1 MPKRSISVH
10 LALMFALSALLIV
23 SVIGIL
29 LRSSLHDSLQKQ
41 MHNELLFR
49 ESLMSPWI
57 TARTSADGWS
67 TLANKFTVL
76 TNSEGERVR
85 YWIVSDNPR
94 FSIGGTPP
102 VGVQW
107 SSLQEG
113 FNKVPGAS
121 EGACSLFLLVK
132 TIPANGERPELR
144 YVVAI
149 DSTPYMGTL
158 DAFTRTL
165 LIITALGV
173 VIVALLG
180 YVVSRI
186 GLRPVGALSKQA
198 RQLAPGDHGQRL
210 NIRDLPEELQQL
222 ASSFNGVLE
231 RQEIAWRQL
240 ESFNADV
247 AHELRTPLTNLIG
260 QTQLGLSRRRSQD
273 ELEEL
278 LGSNLEELER
288 MTSIVNDMLF
298 LSHAHAGEHAS
309 QLTQVSLREETLKTA
324 EYVEPSFAEKQLS
337 LDVQGDVTVHI
348 DRRLFHRSLANLLEN
363 SARHSPSNSTVTVRL
378 SEKGHQACVEVSN
391 PGDPIAPE
399 HLHRLFE
406 RFYRVDTSRSRSDTH
421 HGLGL
426 SIVRAVAIMHRGDVF
441 ARSEGGINT
450 FGLTFAIQADKVAG
464 NAQSSAESG
473 QGLTDRIVRGRQPD
487 VITRSI
493 KSSQAIPSSLIR
505 TLRMIGHLRYLGL
518 LLPFFTFSSWAAEQ
532 NPAVHIAPAGSQNA
546 VYGPAEN
553 FTGRVRVD
561 PLFKPDND
569 ISVSGAYVT
578 FEPGARSAWHT
589 HPAGQRLIVTSGVGL
604 TQQEGQPV
612 QVIRAG
618 DVVSCPAGVKHWHGA
633 APGSAMTHLAITGI
647 VDGKSVNWMEKVTD
661 EQYHAH

>member
-23 SVIGIL
+23 SIIGIL

-67 TLANKFTVL
+67 TLSNKFTVL

-94 FSIGGTPP
+94 FSMGGTPP

-107 SSLQEG
+107 SSLREG

-121 EGACSLFLLVK
+121 EGTCSLFLLVK

-144 YVVAI
+144 YIVAI

-158 DAFTRTL
+158 EAFTRTL
-165 LIITALGV
+165 LIIAALGV
-173 VIVALLG
+173 FIVALLG
-180 YVVSRI
+180 YMVSRI
-186 GLRPVGALSKQA
+186 GMRPVSTLSKQA
-198 RQLAPGDHGQRL
+198 QHLAPGDYGQRL
-210 NIRDLPEELQQL
+210 DTTELPEELKQL
-222 ASSFNGVLE
+222 ASSFNGVLD

-240 ESFNADV
+240 DSFNADV

-260 QTQLGLSRRRSQD
+260 QTQLGLSRRRSHD
-273 ELEEL
+273 DLEEL

-309 QLTQVSLREETLKTA
+309 QLTQFSLREETLKTA
-324 EYVEPSFAEKQLS
+324 EYVEPSFAEKQLE
-337 LDVQGDVTVHI
+337 LDVEGDVTAHI

-378 SEKGHQACVEVSN
+378 SEKDNQACVEVSN
-391 PGDPIAPE
+391 PGEPIASE

-406 RFYRVDTSRSRSDTH
+406 RFYRVDTSRARSDTH

-441 ARSEGGINT
+441 ARSENGINT
-450 FGLTFAIQADKVAG
+450 FGLTFAKQPDALRTKKLRSERPLSKPAD
-464 NAQSSAESG
+464 E
-473 QGLTDRIVRGRQPD
+473 IVRE
-487 VITRSI
+487 
-493 KSSQAIPSSLIR
+493 PS
-505 TLRMIGHLRYLGL
+505 
-518 LLPFFTFSSWAAEQ
+518 
-532 NPAVHIAPAGSQNA
+532 V
-546 VYGPAEN
+546 
-553 FTGRVRVD
+553 
-561 PLFKPDND
+561 
-569 ISVSGAYVT
+569 
-578 FEPGARSAWHT
+578 
-589 HPAGQRLIVTSGVGL
+589 
-604 TQQEGQPV
+604 
-612 QVIRAG
+612 
-618 DVVSCPAGVKHWHGA
+618 
-633 APGSAMTHLAITGI
+633 
-647 VDGKSVNWMEKVTD
+647 
-661 EQYHAH
+661 

>member
-1 MPKRSISVH
+1 MLKRSISVH

-94 FSIGGTPP
+94 FSMGGTPP

-107 SSLQEG
+107 SSLREG

-132 TIPANGERPELR
+132 TIPANGERPALR
-144 YVVAI
+144 YIVAI

-158 DAFTRTL
+158 EAFTRTL
-165 LIITALGV
+165 LIIAALGV
-173 VIVALLG
+173 FIVALLG
-180 YVVSRI
+180 YMVSRI
-186 GLRPVGALSKQA
+186 GMHPVSTLSKQA
-198 RQLAPGDHGQRL
+198 QHLAPGDHRQRL
-210 NIRDLPEELQQL
+210 DTTELPEELKQL
-222 ASSFNGVLE
+222 ASSFNGVLD

-240 ESFNADV
+240 DSFNADV

-260 QTQLGLSRRRSQD
+260 QAQLGLSRRRPQD

-278 LGSNLEELER
+278 LGSSLEELER

-309 QLTQVSLREETLKTA
+309 QLTKVSLREETLKTA

-337 LDVQGDVTVHI
+337 LDVEGDVTTHI

-363 SARHSPSNSTVTVRL
+363 SARHSPTGSTVTVRL

-406 RFYRVDTSRSRSDTH
+406 RFYRIDTSRARSDTH

-441 ARSEGGINT
+441 ARSENGINT
-450 FGLTFAIQADKVAG
+450 FGLTFAKQPDPIRTKEPMSERLLSKPADK
-464 NAQSSAESG
+464 
-473 QGLTDRIVRGRQPD
+473 IVRE
-487 VITRSI
+487 
-493 KSSQAIPSSLIR
+493 PS
-505 TLRMIGHLRYLGL
+505 
-518 LLPFFTFSSWAAEQ
+518 
-532 NPAVHIAPAGSQNA
+532 V
-546 VYGPAEN
+546 
-553 FTGRVRVD
+553 
-561 PLFKPDND
+561 
-569 ISVSGAYVT
+569 
-578 FEPGARSAWHT
+578 
-589 HPAGQRLIVTSGVGL
+589 
-604 TQQEGQPV
+604 
-612 QVIRAG
+612 
-618 DVVSCPAGVKHWHGA
+618 
-633 APGSAMTHLAITGI
+633 
-647 VDGKSVNWMEKVTD
+647 
-661 EQYHAH
+661 

>member
-1 MPKRSISVH
+1 MLKRSISVH

-57 TARTSADGWS
+57 TARVSADGWS
-67 TLANKFTVL
+67 LLANKFTVL

-94 FSIGGTPP
+94 FSMGGTPP

-121 EGACSLFLLVK
+121 DGACSLFLLVN

-144 YVVAI
+144 FVVAI

-180 YVVSRI
+180 YIVSRI
-186 GLRPVGALSKQA
+186 GLRPVGTLSKQA
-198 RQLAPGDHGQRL
+198 RHLAPGDHGQRL
-210 NIRDLPEELQQL
+210 NTRALPKELQQL
-222 ASSFNGVLE
+222 ASSFNGVLA

-240 ESFNADV
+240 DSFNADV

-309 QLTQVSLREETLKTA
+309 QLMQVSLREETLKTA

-337 LDVQGDVTVHI
+337 LDVEGDVTAYI

-363 SARHSPSNSTVTVRL
+363 SARHSPSNSTVTVRV
-378 SEKGHQACVEVSN
+378 SEKNHQACVEVSN
-391 PGDPIAPE
+391 PGDPITSE

-406 RFYRVDTSRSRSDTH
+406 RFYRVDTSRARSDTH

-450 FGLTFAIQADKVAG
+450 FGLTFAMQAGKAAG
-464 NAQSSAESG
+464 NAYPDTEPEP
-473 QGLTDRIVRGRQPD
+473 GLTDRIVRG
-487 VITRSI
+487 
-493 KSSQAIPSSLIR
+493 A
-505 TLRMIGHLRYLGL
+505 
-518 LLPFFTFSSWAAEQ
+518 
-532 NPAVHIAPAGSQNA
+532 
-546 VYGPAEN
+546 
-553 FTGRVRVD
+553 
-561 PLFKPDND
+561 
-569 ISVSGAYVT
+569 
-578 FEPGARSAWHT
+578 SA
-589 HPAGQRLIVTSGVGL
+589 
-604 TQQEGQPV
+604 
-612 QVIRAG
+612 
-618 DVVSCPAGVKHWHGA
+618 
-633 APGSAMTHLAITGI
+633 
-647 VDGKSVNWMEKVTD
+647 
-661 EQYHAH
+661 

>member
-1 MPKRSISVH
+1 MKGMSMPKRSISVH

-67 TLANKFTVL
+67 LLANKFTVL

-94 FSIGGTPP
+94 FSMGGIPP

-107 SSLQEG
+107 SSLREG

-144 YVVAI
+144 YIVAI

-158 DAFTRTL
+158 EAFTRTL
-165 LIITALGV
+165 LIIAALGV
-173 VIVALLG
+173 FIVALLG
-180 YVVSRI
+180 YMVSRI
-186 GLRPVGALSKQA
+186 GMRPVRTLSQQA
-198 RQLAPGDHGQRL
+198 QHLAPGDHGQRL
-210 NIRDLPEELQQL
+210 DTTKLPAELKQL
-222 ASSFNGVLE
+222 ASSFNGVLD

-240 ESFNADV
+240 DSFNADV

-260 QTQLGLSRRRSQD
+260 QTQLGLSRRRSHD

-324 EYVEPSFAEKQLS
+324 EYVEPSFAEKQLA
-337 LDVQGDVTVHI
+337 LDVEGDVTTHI

-363 SARHSPSNSTVTVRL
+363 SARHSPFNSTITVWL
-378 SEKGHQACVEVSN
+378 SEKDNQACVEVSN
-391 PGDPIAPE
+391 PGEPIASE

-441 ARSEGGINT
+441 ARSENGINT
-450 FGLTFAIQADKVAG
+450 FGLTFAKQPDALRTKKLRSERPLSKPAD
-464 NAQSSAESG
+464 E
-473 QGLTDRIVRGRQPD
+473 IVRE
-487 VITRSI
+487 
-493 KSSQAIPSSLIR
+493 PS
-505 TLRMIGHLRYLGL
+505 
-518 LLPFFTFSSWAAEQ
+518 
-532 NPAVHIAPAGSQNA
+532 V
-546 VYGPAEN
+546 
-553 FTGRVRVD
+553 
-561 PLFKPDND
+561 
-569 ISVSGAYVT
+569 
-578 FEPGARSAWHT
+578 
-589 HPAGQRLIVTSGVGL
+589 
-604 TQQEGQPV
+604 
-612 QVIRAG
+612 
-618 DVVSCPAGVKHWHGA
+618 
-633 APGSAMTHLAITGI
+633 
-647 VDGKSVNWMEKVTD
+647 
-661 EQYHAH
+661 

>member
-57 TARTSADGWS
+57 AARTSADGWS

-94 FSIGGTPP
+94 FSMGGIPP

-165 LIITALGV
+165 LIIAALGV
-173 VIVALLG
+173 LIVALLG

-186 GLRPVGALSKQA
+186 GLRPVGMLSQQA
-198 RQLAPGDHGQRL
+198 QHLAPGDHGQRL
-210 NIRDLPEELQQL
+210 NTCALPEELQQL

-231 RQEIAWRQL
+231 RQEIA
-240 ESFNADV
+240 FNADV

-337 LDVQGDVTVHI
+337 LEVEGDVTAHI

-378 SEKGHQACVEVSN
+378 SEKGNQACVDVSN

-406 RFYRVDTSRSRSDTH
+406 RFYRVDTSRARSDTH

-441 ARSEGGINT
+441 ARSENGINT
-450 FGLTFAIQADKVAG
+450 FGLTFAKQPDAIRTGRLISETKSGSPRAKTSDK
-464 NAQSSAESG
+464 
-473 QGLTDRIVRGRQPD
+473 IVRE
-487 VITRSI
+487 
-493 KSSQAIPSSLIR
+493 SS
-505 TLRMIGHLRYLGL
+505 
-518 LLPFFTFSSWAAEQ
+518 
-532 NPAVHIAPAGSQNA
+532 V
-546 VYGPAEN
+546 
-553 FTGRVRVD
+553 
-561 PLFKPDND
+561 
-569 ISVSGAYVT
+569 
-578 FEPGARSAWHT
+578 
-589 HPAGQRLIVTSGVGL
+589 
-604 TQQEGQPV
+604 
-612 QVIRAG
+612 
-618 DVVSCPAGVKHWHGA
+618 
-633 APGSAMTHLAITGI
+633 
-647 VDGKSVNWMEKVTD
+647 
-661 EQYHAH
+661 

>member
-1 MPKRSISVH
+1 MKRISLPKRALSLH
-10 LALMFALSALLIV
+10 LALMFALSALLMVAV
-23 SVIGIL
+23 SGVL

-49 ESLMSPWI
+49 ESLISPWI

-85 YWIVSDNPR
+85 YWIVSDDPR
-94 FSIGGTPP
+94 FSMGGTPP

-121 EGACSLFLLVK
+121 EAACSLFLLVK
-132 TIPANGERPELR
+132 TIPANGERPALR

-165 LIITALGV
+165 LIIAALGI

-186 GLRPVGALSKQA
+186 GLRPVVTLSKQA
-198 RQLAPGDHGQRL
+198 QHLAPGDHGQRL
-210 NIRDLPEELQQL
+210 DTNALPEELQQL

-231 RQEIAWRQL
+231 RQEVAWRQL
-240 ESFNADV
+240 DSFNADV

-324 EYVEPSFAEKQLS
+324 EYVEPSFAEKQLL
-337 LDVQGDVTVHI
+337 LDVEGDVSVHI

-363 SARHSPSNSTVTVRL
+363 SARHAPSGSTVRVRI
-378 SEKGHQACVEVSN
+378 SEKSHQACVEVSN
-391 PGDPIAPE
+391 PGDPIDPQ

-426 SIVRAVAIMHRGDVF
+426 SIVRAVAIMHRGNVF

-450 FGLTFAIQADKVAG
+450 FGLTFAIQTDQTVNHVHVDTAPGHGITDK
-464 NAQSSAESG
+464 
-473 QGLTDRIVRGRQPD
+473 IVRG
-487 VITRSI
+487 
-493 KSSQAIPSSLIR
+493 A
-505 TLRMIGHLRYLGL
+505 
-518 LLPFFTFSSWAAEQ
+518 
-532 NPAVHIAPAGSQNA
+532 
-546 VYGPAEN
+546 
-553 FTGRVRVD
+553 
-561 PLFKPDND
+561 
-569 ISVSGAYVT
+569 
-578 FEPGARSAWHT
+578 SA
-589 HPAGQRLIVTSGVGL
+589 
-604 TQQEGQPV
+604 
-612 QVIRAG
+612 
-618 DVVSCPAGVKHWHGA
+618 
-633 APGSAMTHLAITGI
+633 
-647 VDGKSVNWMEKVTD
+647 
-661 EQYHAH
+661 

>member
-67 TLANKFTVL
+67 LLANKFTVL

-94 FSIGGTPP
+94 FSMGGTPP

-107 SSLQEG
+107 SSLREG

-132 TIPANGERPELR
+132 TIPANGERPALR
-144 YVVAI
+144 YIVAI

-158 DAFTRTL
+158 EAFTRTL
-165 LIITALGV
+165 LIIAALGV
-173 VIVALLG
+173 FIVALLG
-180 YVVSRI
+180 YMVSRI
-186 GLRPVGALSKQA
+186 GMRPVSTLSKQA
-198 RQLAPGDHGQRL
+198 QHLAPGDYGQRL
-210 NIRDLPEELQQL
+210 DTTELPEELKQL
-222 ASSFNGVLE
+222 ASSFNGVLD

-240 ESFNADV
+240 DSFNADV

-260 QTQLGLSRRRSQD
+260 QTQLGLSRRRSHD
-273 ELEEL
+273 DLEEL

-324 EYVEPSFAEKQLS
+324 EYVEPSFAEKQLV
-337 LDVQGDVTVHI
+337 LDVEGDVTTHI

-378 SEKGHQACVEVSN
+378 SEKDNQACVEVSN
-391 PGDPIAPE
+391 PGEPIASE

-406 RFYRVDTSRSRSDTH
+406 RFYRVDTSRTRSDTH

-441 ARSEGGINT
+441 ARSENGINT
-450 FGLTFAIQADKVAG
+450 FGLTFAKQPDATRTKKLMSGRPLSKPADK
-464 NAQSSAESG
+464 
-473 QGLTDRIVRGRQPD
+473 IVRE
-487 VITRSI
+487 
-493 KSSQAIPSSLIR
+493 PS
-505 TLRMIGHLRYLGL
+505 
-518 LLPFFTFSSWAAEQ
+518 
-532 NPAVHIAPAGSQNA
+532 V
-546 VYGPAEN
+546 
-553 FTGRVRVD
+553 
-561 PLFKPDND
+561 
-569 ISVSGAYVT
+569 
-578 FEPGARSAWHT
+578 
-589 HPAGQRLIVTSGVGL
+589 
-604 TQQEGQPV
+604 
-612 QVIRAG
+612 
-618 DVVSCPAGVKHWHGA
+618 
-633 APGSAMTHLAITGI
+633 
-647 VDGKSVNWMEKVTD
+647 
-661 EQYHAH
+661 

>member
-1 MPKRSISVH
+1 MKGISMPKRSISVH

-57 TARTSADGWS
+57 TARTSTDGWS

-94 FSIGGTPP
+94 FSMGGTPP

-107 SSLQEG
+107 SSLQVG

-180 YVVSRI
+180 YIVSRI

-198 RQLAPGDHGQRL
+198 QQLAPEDPGQRL
-210 NIRDLPEELQQL
+210 NTRALPEELQQL

-260 QTQLGLSRRRSQD
+260 QTQLGLSRRRSHD

-298 LSHAHAGEHAS
+298 LSHAHAGEH
-309 QLTQVSLREETLKTA
+309 VSLREETLKTA
-324 EYVEPSFAEKQLS
+324 EYVEPSFSEKQLS
-337 LDVQGDVTVHI
+337 LDIQGDVTAHI

-363 SARHSPSNSTVTVRL
+363 SARHSPSNSTVRVRL

-406 RFYRVDTSRSRSDTH
+406 RFYRVDTSRARSDTH

-450 FGLTFAIQADKVAG
+450 FGLTFEIQADKTAG
-464 NAQSSAESG
+464 NAHPATKPG
-473 QGLTDRIVRGRQPD
+473 PGLTDRIVRG
-487 VITRSI
+487 
-493 KSSQAIPSSLIR
+493 A
-505 TLRMIGHLRYLGL
+505 
-518 LLPFFTFSSWAAEQ
+518 
-532 NPAVHIAPAGSQNA
+532 
-546 VYGPAEN
+546 
-553 FTGRVRVD
+553 
-561 PLFKPDND
+561 
-569 ISVSGAYVT
+569 
-578 FEPGARSAWHT
+578 SA
-589 HPAGQRLIVTSGVGL
+589 
-604 TQQEGQPV
+604 
-612 QVIRAG
+612 
-618 DVVSCPAGVKHWHGA
+618 
-633 APGSAMTHLAITGI
+633 
-647 VDGKSVNWMEKVTD
+647 
-661 EQYHAH
+661 

>member
-1 MPKRSISVH
+1 M
-10 LALMFALSALLIV
+10 
-23 SVIGIL
+23 
-29 LRSSLHDSLQKQ
+29 
-41 MHNELLFR
+41 
-49 ESLMSPWI
+49 
-57 TARTSADGWS
+57 
-67 TLANKFTVL
+67 
-76 TNSEGERVR
+76 
-85 YWIVSDNPR
+85 
-94 FSIGGTPP
+94 
-102 VGVQW
+102 
-107 SSLQEG
+107 
-113 FNKVPGAS
+113 
-121 EGACSLFLLVK
+121 
-132 TIPANGERPELR
+132 
-144 YVVAI
+144 VAI

-165 LIITALGV
+165 LIIAALGV
-173 VIVALLG
+173 LIGALLG

-186 GLRPVGALSKQA
+186 GLRPVGMLSQQA
-198 RQLAPGDHGQRL
+198 QHLAPGDHGQRL
-210 NIRDLPEELQQL
+210 NTCALPEELQQL

-337 LDVQGDVTVHI
+337 LEVQGDVTAHI

-378 SEKGHQACVEVSN
+378 SEKGNQACVDVSN

-406 RFYRVDTSRSRSDTH
+406 RFYRVDTSRARSDTH

-441 ARSEGGINT
+441 ARSENGINT
-450 FGLTFAIQADKVAG
+450 FGLTFAKQPDAIRTGRLISETKSGSPRAKTSDK
-464 NAQSSAESG
+464 
-473 QGLTDRIVRGRQPD
+473 IVRE
-487 VITRSI
+487 
-493 KSSQAIPSSLIR
+493 SS
-505 TLRMIGHLRYLGL
+505 
-518 LLPFFTFSSWAAEQ
+518 
-532 NPAVHIAPAGSQNA
+532 V
-546 VYGPAEN
+546 
-553 FTGRVRVD
+553 
-561 PLFKPDND
+561 
-569 ISVSGAYVT
+569 
-578 FEPGARSAWHT
+578 
-589 HPAGQRLIVTSGVGL
+589 
-604 TQQEGQPV
+604 
-612 QVIRAG
+612 
-618 DVVSCPAGVKHWHGA
+618 
-633 APGSAMTHLAITGI
+633 
-647 VDGKSVNWMEKVTD
+647 
-661 EQYHAH
+661 

>member
-1 MPKRSISVH
+1 MFRRSISVH
-10 LALMFALSALLIV
+10 MALMFALSALLIV
-23 SVIGIL
+23 SAIGIL

-57 TARTSADGWS
+57 IARTSAEGWS
-67 TLANKFTVL
+67 ILANKFTVL
-76 TNSEGERVR
+76 ASSEGERVR

-94 FSIGGTPP
+94 FSVGGPP
-102 VGVQW
+102 PAGVDW

-113 FNKVPGAS
+113 FNKIPGTS
-121 EGACSLFLLVK
+121 EGVCSLFLLVK
-132 TIPANGERPELR
+132 TIPANGERPALR

-173 VIVALLG
+173 LIVALLG
-180 YVVSRI
+180 YAVSRI
-186 GLRPVGALSKQA
+186 GLRPVGALSQQA
-198 RQLAPGDHGQRL
+198 QHLAPGDHGQRL
-210 NIRDLPEELQQL
+210 DATTLPQELQQL
-222 ASSFNGVLE
+222 ATSFNGVLE

-260 QTQLGLSRRRSQD
+260 QTQLGLSRRRSPE

-298 LSHAHAGEHAS
+298 LSHAHAGDHAA
-309 QLTQVSLREETLKTA
+309 QLTHVSLREETLKTA

-337 LDVQGDVTVHI
+337 LKVEGDVIAHI

-363 SARHSPSNSTVTVRL
+363 SARHSSPESTITVQL
-378 SEKGHQACVEVSN
+378 SKNGNQASVAVSN
-391 PGDPIAPE
+391 PGDPIAAT

-406 RFYRVDTSRSRSDTH
+406 RFYRVDSSRTKSDTH

-441 ARSEGGINT
+441 ARSESGINT
-450 FGLTFAIQADKVAG
+450 FGLTFALSADDELSTDGESCAE
-464 NAQSSAESG
+464 QSQLSAKEPENTFSAS
-473 QGLTDRIVRGRQPD
+473 TDNIVRQP
-487 VITRSI
+487 
-493 KSSQAIPSSLIR
+493 
-505 TLRMIGHLRYLGL
+505 
-518 LLPFFTFSSWAAEQ
+518 
-532 NPAVHIAPAGSQNA
+532 
-546 VYGPAEN
+546 
-553 FTGRVRVD
+553 
-561 PLFKPDND
+561 
-569 ISVSGAYVT
+569 
-578 FEPGARSAWHT
+578 SA
-589 HPAGQRLIVTSGVGL
+589 
-604 TQQEGQPV
+604 
-612 QVIRAG
+612 
-618 DVVSCPAGVKHWHGA
+618 
-633 APGSAMTHLAITGI
+633 
-647 VDGKSVNWMEKVTD
+647 
-661 EQYHAH
+661 

>member
-1 MPKRSISVH
+1 MVKRSISVH

-57 TARTSADGWS
+57 TARTTADGWS

-76 TNSEGERVR
+76 ANSEGERVR

-94 FSIGGTPP
+94 FSVGGMPP

-107 SSLQEG
+107 SSLREG
-113 FNKVPGAS
+113 FNKVPGTS
-121 EGACSLFLLVK
+121 ESACSLFLLVK

-158 DAFTRTL
+158 NAFTRTL
-165 LIITALGV
+165 LIIAALGV
-173 VIVALLG
+173 AIVALLG
-180 YVVSRI
+180 YVVSKI
-186 GLRPVGALSKQA
+186 GLRPVGMLSKQA
-198 RQLAPGDHGQRL
+198 QHLAPGDHRQRL
-210 NIRDLPEELQQL
+210 DARALPEELQQL

-260 QTQLGLSRRRSQD
+260 QTQLGLSRRRSHE

-324 EYVEPSFAEKQLS
+324 LFSSKLASERWNSRRSINAVTSPSTSNKSCFSVNEGS
-337 LDVQGDVTVHI
+337 TY
-348 DRRLFHRSLANLLEN
+348 
-363 SARHSPSNSTVTVRL
+363 SARHSLSNSTITVRL
-378 SEKGHQACVEVSN
+378 SERDNQACVEVSN
-391 PGDPIAPE
+391 PGNPIAPE

-406 RFYRVDTSRSRSDTH
+406 RFYRIDTSRARSDAH

-426 SIVRAVAIMHRGDVF
+426 SIVRAVAIMHQGDVF

-450 FGLTFAIQADKVAG
+450 FGLTFALKADKTVS
-464 NAQSSAESG
+464 NAPSGTESG
-473 QGLTDRIVRGRQPD
+473 ATLTDKIV
-487 VITRSI
+487 SE
-493 KSSQAIPSSLIR
+493 A
-505 TLRMIGHLRYLGL
+505 
-518 LLPFFTFSSWAAEQ
+518 
-532 NPAVHIAPAGSQNA
+532 
-546 VYGPAEN
+546 
-553 FTGRVRVD
+553 
-561 PLFKPDND
+561 
-569 ISVSGAYVT
+569 
-578 FEPGARSAWHT
+578 SA
-589 HPAGQRLIVTSGVGL
+589 
-604 TQQEGQPV
+604 
-612 QVIRAG
+612 
-618 DVVSCPAGVKHWHGA
+618 
-633 APGSAMTHLAITGI
+633 
-647 VDGKSVNWMEKVTD
+647 
-661 EQYHAH
+661 

>member
-67 TLANKFTVL
+67 TLTNKFTAL

-94 FSIGGTPP
+94 FSMGGTPP
-102 VGVQW
+102 VGVEW

-144 YVVAI
+144 YIVAI

-158 DAFTRTL
+158 NAFTRTL
-165 LIITALGV
+165 LIIAALGV

-180 YVVSRI
+180 YIVSRI
-186 GLRPVGALSKQA
+186 GLRPVGSLSKEAQH
-198 RQLAPGDHGQRL
+198 LAPGDHGQRL
-210 NIRDLPEELQQL
+210 NTHTLPKELQQL

-240 ESFNADV
+240 DSFNANV

-260 QTQLGLSRRRSQD
+260 QTQLGLSRRRSHD

-309 QLTQVSLREETLKTA
+309 QLTLMSLREETLKTA
-324 EYVEPSFAEKQLS
+324 EYVEPSFAGKQLS
-337 LDVQGDVTVHI
+337 LDVEGDAIAYI

-406 RFYRVDTSRSRSDTH
+406 RFYRVDTSRARSDTH

-441 ARSEGGINT
+441 ARSENGINT
-450 FGLTFAIQADKVAG
+450 FGITFAKQPDPVRTKEAMSERIPSMPADK
-464 NAQSSAESG
+464 
-473 QGLTDRIVRGRQPD
+473 IVRE
-487 VITRSI
+487 
-493 KSSQAIPSSLIR
+493 PS
-505 TLRMIGHLRYLGL
+505 
-518 LLPFFTFSSWAAEQ
+518 
-532 NPAVHIAPAGSQNA
+532 V
-546 VYGPAEN
+546 
-553 FTGRVRVD
+553 
-561 PLFKPDND
+561 
-569 ISVSGAYVT
+569 
-578 FEPGARSAWHT
+578 
-589 HPAGQRLIVTSGVGL
+589 
-604 TQQEGQPV
+604 
-612 QVIRAG
+612 
-618 DVVSCPAGVKHWHGA
+618 
-633 APGSAMTHLAITGI
+633 
-647 VDGKSVNWMEKVTD
+647 
-661 EQYHAH
+661 

>member
-1 MPKRSISVH
+1 MKGISMIKRAISVH

-29 LRSSLHDSLQKQ
+29 LRSSLHESLQKQ

-67 TLANKFTVL
+67 VLASKFTVL

-85 YWIVSDNPR
+85 YWIVSDDPR

-102 VGVQW
+102 VGVGW

-113 FNKVPGAS
+113 FNKMPGAS
-121 EGACSLFLLVK
+121 DGACSLFLLVK
-132 TIPANGERPELR
+132 TIPQNGERPELR

-158 DAFTRTL
+158 NAFTRTL

-173 VIVALLG
+173 FVVALLG
-180 YVVSRI
+180 YMVSKI

-198 RQLAPGDHGQRL
+198 QQLAPGDHGQRL
-210 NIRDLPEELQQL
+210 DTTRLPEELQQL

-260 QTQLGLSRRRSQD
+260 QTQLGLSRRRSHD

-309 QLTQVSLREETLKTA
+309 QLARGSLREETLKTA

-337 LDVQGDVTVHI
+337 LDVEGDVIAHI

-363 SARHSPSNSTVTVRL
+363 SARHSPPASTVTVRL
-378 SEKGHQACVEVSN
+378 SEKKNYACVEVSN
-391 PGDPIAPE
+391 PGEPIAAE
-399 HLHRLFE
+399 HLRRLFE
-406 RFYRVDTSRSRSDTH
+406 RFYRVDISRANSDTH

-441 ARSEGGINT
+441 ARSESGVNT
-450 FGLTFAIQADKVAG
+450 FGLNFAMQPGKAFCDVLPEVESGIHLTDTIVRR
-464 NAQSSAESG
+464 SSA
-473 QGLTDRIVRGRQPD
+473 
-487 VITRSI
+487 
-493 KSSQAIPSSLIR
+493 
-505 TLRMIGHLRYLGL
+505 
-518 LLPFFTFSSWAAEQ
+518 
-532 NPAVHIAPAGSQNA
+532 
-546 VYGPAEN
+546 
-553 FTGRVRVD
+553 
-561 PLFKPDND
+561 
-569 ISVSGAYVT
+569 
-578 FEPGARSAWHT
+578 
-589 HPAGQRLIVTSGVGL
+589 
-604 TQQEGQPV
+604 
-612 QVIRAG
+612 
-618 DVVSCPAGVKHWHGA
+618 
-633 APGSAMTHLAITGI
+633 
-647 VDGKSVNWMEKVTD
+647 
-661 EQYHAH
+661 

>member
-1 MPKRSISVH
+1 MLKRSISLH

-23 SVIGIL
+23 AAIGIL

-57 TARTSADGWS
+57 TARTSAEGWS
-67 TLANKFTVL
+67 TLASKFTVL
-76 TNSEGERVR
+76 ASSEGERVR
-85 YWIVSDNPR
+85 YWIVSDNPQ
-94 FSIGGTPP
+94 FNVGGPP
-102 VGVQW
+102 PLGVRW

-113 FNKVPGAS
+113 FNKMPGAS

-132 TIPANGERPELR
+132 TIAANGARPELR

-173 VIVALLG
+173 LIVALLG
-180 YVVSRI
+180 YAVARI
-186 GLRPVGALSKQA
+186 GLRPVGALSHQA
-198 RQLAPGDHGQRL
+198 QHLAPGDHGQRL
-210 NIRDLPEELQQL
+210 NIAALPEELQQL

-260 QTQLGLSRRRSQD
+260 QTQLGLSRRRSYE

-309 QLTQVSLREETLKTA
+309 QLARVSLREETMKTA
-324 EYVEPSFAEKQLS
+324 EYVEPSFAEKQL
-337 LDVQGDVTVHI
+337 LLNVEGDVIAHI

-363 SARHSPSNSTVTVRL
+363 SARHSSRQSTITVRL
-378 SEKGHQACVEVSN
+378 SEQNKHACVAVSN
-391 PGDPIAPE
+391 PGDAIAPG

-406 RFYRVDTSRSRSDTH
+406 RFYRVDSSRAKSDTH

-426 SIVRAVAIMHRGDVF
+426 SIVRAVAIMHRGEVF

-450 FGLTFAIQADKVAG
+450 FGLTFAISANHETLAPKLRPAEIEAEITLSASTDK
-464 NAQSSAESG
+464 
-473 QGLTDRIVRGRQPD
+473 IVRG
-487 VITRSI
+487 
-493 KSSQAIPSSLIR
+493 SSA
-505 TLRMIGHLRYLGL
+505 
-518 LLPFFTFSSWAAEQ
+518 
-532 NPAVHIAPAGSQNA
+532 
-546 VYGPAEN
+546 
-553 FTGRVRVD
+553 
-561 PLFKPDND
+561 
-569 ISVSGAYVT
+569 
-578 FEPGARSAWHT
+578 
-589 HPAGQRLIVTSGVGL
+589 
-604 TQQEGQPV
+604 
-612 QVIRAG
+612 
-618 DVVSCPAGVKHWHGA
+618 
-633 APGSAMTHLAITGI
+633 
-647 VDGKSVNWMEKVTD
+647 
-661 EQYHAH
+661 